1 MHFYG
6 SSSLQPVLPPL
17 QRHKESC
24 LNHKYT
30 MFGTYPSRQLISALC
45 P

>member
-17 QRHKESC
+17 QRHKESWLDNLC
-24 LNHKYT
+24 LVTVYK
-30 MFGTYPSRQLISALC
+30 FAK
-45 P
+45 